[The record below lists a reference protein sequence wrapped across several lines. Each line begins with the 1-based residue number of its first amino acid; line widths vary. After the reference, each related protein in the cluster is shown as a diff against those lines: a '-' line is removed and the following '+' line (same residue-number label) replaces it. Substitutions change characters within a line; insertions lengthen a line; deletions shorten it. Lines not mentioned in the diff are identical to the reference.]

1 MTDIPAGFELEE
13 AAAPTSASGP
23 FRSPL
28 PPGFEV
34 EAAPQ
39 QSANRSVLDQL
50 IGAGGPR
57 YQLFPERIAR
67 DIYSRAQ
74 NAFTAPGEAYQHGLT
89 PEQETAAGVNTF
101 LTLNPANPMV
111 ASGDRIIPGVA
122 RAALPQFES
131 KTAAETAQSLGAPLP
146 IGLASDN
153 RAVQAVTQAARQLPV
168 VGQKIDTR
176 TGETIGAAGQS
187 VQDLADELGGG
198 ITDRAAT
205 GAILRPSLKGVV
217 EANNSR
223 VDDAFSSLRGM
234 IDQSEPVG
242 ELPRTEAVLREIVKQ
257 RSAAGQRNPFA
268 GLEDVKNLV
277 DQGATFDGLQRARSD
292 IGNSLQFGEANP
304 GFNAGDLKRV
314 YGAMSADMD
323 HVVRQSVHPGV
334 APEAAAQA
342 LTKANQTATPLFEFN
357 KSLQRLMNI
366 RNDEGV
372 VGSVVR
378 SAQDKTGNVKLLAQ
392 LRATMPAEDFQ
403 QVAGTALSELGH
415 NPATGKFSLNQF
427 ATQWEKMSDRAK
439 GVLFSQQHKQHLDN
453 IAQLG
458 RQLKDADRYA
468 NTSNTG
474 RAVMVGT
481 MATALVHS
489 GLHALSG
496 NVMPFLYELG
506 SLGGGYGLATMLSR
520 PAGAASMAQWSRT
533 VMGQSMA
540 PSPARAAAVT
550 AATRNLITNFADAVK
565 LPVSQVLKQIRPPSA
580 QEPSE
585 PSLRSPEVNRNLKGP
600 MQATPQPYKQ
610 KRNGP
615 IGQ

>member
-1 MTDIPAGFELEE
+1 MPLLRRRPPARHLHCRPALRLKHPSSRRPT
-13 AAAPTSASGP
+13 AACLT
-23 FRSPL
+23 R
-28 PPGFEV
+28 
-34 EAAPQ
+34 
-39 QSANRSVLDQL
+39 L

-111 ASGDRIIPGVA
+111 ASGDKIIPGMA

-146 IGLASDN
+146 IGLATDN
-153 RAVQAVTQAARQLPV
+153 RAVQAATQAARQLPI
-168 VGQKIDTR
+168 VGQKIDTK
-176 TGETIGAAGQS
+176 TGETIAAAGQS
-187 VQDLADELGGG
+187 VQNLADELAGG

-223 VDDAFSSLRGM
+223 VDEAFSSLRGM

-242 ELPRTEAVLREIVKQ
+242 ELPRTTAVLGEIVKQ

-323 HVVRQSVHPGV
+323 SVVRQSVHPGV
-334 APEAAAQA
+334 APEAASRALAQA
-342 LTKANQTATPLFEFN
+342 NKTAAPLFEFN

-403 QVAGTALSELGH
+403 TSRRNRTRRIGAQPLNREIQPRPVRDAV
-415 NPATGKFSLNQF
+415 GKD
-427 ATQWEKMSDRAK
+427 E
-439 GVLFSQQHKQHLDN
+439 
-453 IAQLG
+453 
-458 RQLKDADRYA
+458 
-468 NTSNTG
+468 
-474 RAVMVGT
+474 
-481 MATALVHS
+481 
-489 GLHALSG
+489 
-496 NVMPFLYELG
+496 
-506 SLGGGYGLATMLSR
+506 R
-520 PAGAASMAQWSRT
+520 PGERRSFF
-533 VMGQSMA
+533 
-540 PSPARAAAVT
+540 AAAQ
-550 AATRNLITNFADAVK
+550 AAPRQHRATRT
-565 LPVSQVLKQIRPPSA
+565 PA
-580 QEPSE
+580 QG
-585 PSLRSPEVNRNLKGP
+585 RR
-600 MQATPQPYKQ
+600 
-610 KRNGP
+610 
-615 IGQ
+615 